1 MAYQQTATRAN
12 IEFLKSSAPGIC
24 GGRAIK
30 LNYGPQQ
37 APTQLQGRVAP
48 ALWADFMSQVHALAD
63 RHPYLVK
70 PGGKQYS
77 NWLLAAVVG
86 AVVGLFCFSP
96 DAGSYPQWEAE
107 VNTVL
112 QRYQPVFNQ
121 NGITLSMQHSRESWI
136 QIDVGAVAQGLPNA
150 TAT

>member
-86 AVVGLFCFSP
+86 RSTVRRNIIFIANDLVTCRHLTRQIALNCRSAQVLLLVFSVS
-96 DAGSYPQWEAE
+96 ALMLGA
-107 VNTVL
+107 T
-112 QRYQPVFNQ
+112 
-121 NGITLSMQHSRESWI
+121 HSGR
-136 QIDVGAVAQGLPNA
+136 QK
-150 TAT
+150 